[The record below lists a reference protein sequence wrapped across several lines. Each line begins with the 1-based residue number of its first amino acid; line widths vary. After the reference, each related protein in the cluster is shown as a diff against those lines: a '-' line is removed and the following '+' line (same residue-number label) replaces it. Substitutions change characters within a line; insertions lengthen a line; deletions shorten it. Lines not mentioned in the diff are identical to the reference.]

1 MREISNLPPPP
12 PKSVGSPALSA
23 LAELFYFRFNL
34 ITQHITHINHHLSA
48 CLSIAPPA
56 ATAIEGFLHG
66 KGINWVSTARYE
78 TLVSNDTRT

>member
-1 MREISNLPPPP
+1 MREINSLPPP

-48 CLSIAPPA
+48 CHSIAPP

-66 KGINWVSTARYE
+66 KGINR
-78 TLVSNDTRT
+78 LVSSDTRL

>member
-1 MREISNLPPPP
+1 MREINSLPPPP

-48 CLSIAPPA
+48 CHSIAPPA
-56 ATAIEGFLHG
+56 TAIKGFL
-66 KGINWVSTARYE
+66 ARQRHK
-78 TLVSNDTRT
+78 LG

>member
-1 MREISNLPPPP
+1 MREITNFPPPP

-48 CLSIAPPA
+48 CHSIAPPA
-56 ATAIEGFLHG
+56 ATAIEDFL
-66 KGINWVSTARYE
+66 ARQR
-78 TLVSNDTRT
+78 NK

>member
-1 MREISNLPPPP
+1 MREINSLPPPP

-48 CLSIAPPA
+48 CRSIAPPA
-56 ATAIEGFLHG
+56 TAIKGFL
-66 KGINWVSTARYE
+66 ARQRHK
-78 TLVSNDTRT
+78 LG